1 MTNKTINDF
10 EKEILRKI
18 DNNEWLTECEVKR
31 LIRDCY
37 AVDSIDVR
45 SGDWTVY
52 KQEIIK
58 LGCRTFRVNWER
70 GLTECQDDLFESQIP
85 VEVKQITKMV
95 EIAEWVELEQKNG

>member
-58 LGCRTFRVNWER
+58 LGCRTFRVNW
-70 GLTECQDDLFESQIP
+70 
-85 VEVKQITKMV
+85 
-95 EIAEWVELEQKNG
+95 